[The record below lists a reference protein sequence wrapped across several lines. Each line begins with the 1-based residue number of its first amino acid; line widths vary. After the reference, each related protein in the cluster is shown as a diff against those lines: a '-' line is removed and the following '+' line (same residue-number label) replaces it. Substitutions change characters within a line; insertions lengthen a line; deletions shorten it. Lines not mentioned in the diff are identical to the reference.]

1 MGLYLD
7 RQILFVFLIPVWIA
21 IRIILFKQNKR
32 AGAKFSAKREI
43 ISNTFFIYVLCLAGV
58 TLFPLMISFER
69 GHCWISVNLMPVLG
83 TLKEVTNITKDPNM
97 HSFMVRFWIKNIG
110 GNILL
115 LLPAGVMA
123 PMLWSRLNSLKKTAI
138 FAFCLSLGIETL
150 QLLSSFIGNSGRAF
164 DIDDILLNTLGAAA
178 GFALYS
184 FFFKNKTVSNKNMQ
198 NA

>member
-21 IRIILFKQNKR
+21 IRIILFKQNKN

-43 ISNTFFIYVLCLAGV
+43 LLNIFFIYVLCLAGV

-69 GHCWISVNLMPVLG
+69 EHYFISVNLMPVIG
-83 TLKEVTNITKDPNM
+83 TLKEVTNITSDPNM

-115 LLPAGVMA
+115 LLPAGIMA
-123 PMLWSRLNSLKKTAI
+123 PILWSRLNNLKKTAF

-150 QLLSSFIGNSGRAF
+150 QQLSFFIGNTGRAF
-164 DIDDILLNTLGAAA
+164 DIDDILLNTLGAAV
-178 GFALYS
+178 GFVLYS
-184 FFFKNKTVSNKNMQ
+184 IFIKNKPASN
-198 NA
+198 